1 MAKKKIELDLDI
13 QGNIEPTI
21 ANLKKLKMQLKDTA
35 AGSEEFKKI
44 YGEIDDLED
53 KIKGANKGSA
63 DWIDTL
69 ESAGGPLGMLG
80 GALNKAKVAT
90 VSFGTALKATGI
102 GLVVSTIGL
111 LVTAFSKTEGSMKK
125 LEPVMIQLEKILG
138 GLVEAF
144 TPLIEGFAE
153 LALQVLPYLVKGLT
167 TYYGALVAFFTL
179 IKEAGTGVGK
189 VLKGIFTLDTDSI
202 MEGYEQLK
210 GSWGK
215 TIERYDQFQA
225 DYDKGSKRL
234 TATEKKNLEERNK
247 NQEEADKKRE
257 EQRKAQQEIID
268 RAALAQANE
277 FDKKRIEARKKLQ
290 EDEIVAANNHKALL
304 AARQNYAISITNI
317 DKDQIA
323 ARKAIIASLA
333 DFESSTIQNAIA
345 AQQNQ
350 IVLLDKQQLGFAKMR
365 LKFNDTLNANEKF
378 ALDRAFNLQVLY
390 YNKNREEDRKKLK
403 ETYENL
409 TLEGQAAID
418 NKYKTEAALKEFDE
432 NTIKYREI
440 INDTL
445 LTQQENYYI
454 KLDTDRKSFEDER
467 LKAVLD
473 EGDKLNS
480 ANQNYYNRELELL
493 DQQYLTKLGK
503 DSQYYESRDKIL
515 VAQQDRLDEI
525 YVAEQESLQK
535 LLDAKVISEKEFNA
549 QKLTLEKDYTV
560 KYNQLTGERI
570 STSRA
575 EKDAK
580 VADLLAISAALGT
593 LATAFAENTAAYK
606 IAALAQIAIDTGVAI
621 SRVIAVIS
629 AGPAASN
636 PFTYVAAIATQI
648 ATITVNVAKAIRLV
662 EGASVPTPS
671 TPGVNVSNTNFAPTP
686 INVIANRA
694 EGGFVYGKGNSRSDS
709 IPAMLSNGEFVVN
722 AESSA
727 MFAPLLSTINS
738 IGNQPQFR
746 MNGMNNSNSLNSGLQ
761 SLAQTL
767 TGGMSSRPIQTYVVS
782 EQMTNQQQFDRTIK
796 SRSLV

>member
-13 QGNIEPTI
+13 HGNVEATV
-21 ANLKKLKMQLKDTA
+21 ANLKKLKAQLKDTA
-35 AGSEEFKKI
+35 AGSEEFKKL
-44 YGEIDDLED
+44 YNEIDDLED
-53 KIKGANKGSA
+53 KIKGARKGSA

-69 ESAGGPLGMLG
+69 EAAGGPLGMLG

-90 VSFGTALKATGI
+90 ISFSTALKASGI
-102 GLVVSTIGL
+102 GLVVATVGL
-111 LVTAFSKTEGSMKK
+111 LVTAFTKTEGSMKK
-125 LEPVMIQLEKILG
+125 LEPLMIQLEKILG

-153 LALQVLPYLVKGLT
+153 MAMVVLPYLVKGIT
-167 TYYGALVAFFTL
+167 AYYGSLVALFTL
-179 IKEAGTGVGK
+179 IKEAGSGIGNILTGILTGDRK
-189 VLKGIFTLDTDSI
+189 RIS
-202 MEGYEQLK
+202 EGYDQLVN
-210 GSWGK
+210 SWDK
-215 TIERYDQFQA
+215 TIDRYNQFQT
-225 DYDKGSKRL
+225 DYDKGSKKL

-247 NQEEADKKRE
+247 NQEEADKKAE
-257 EQRKAQQEIID
+257 EQRKAQEEIIF
-268 RAALAQANE
+268 RAELAKANE
-277 FDKKRIEARKKLQ
+277 FDKRRLEARKKLL
-290 EDEIVAANNHKALL
+290 EDEKAANKNNKALL
-304 AARQNYAISITNI
+304 AARQIYAIEIEKIDRDQISARRTMVLEFQNFETKVIQDSIASQQEKIRLTDLQLQQEGGIRREFNKKLNESELYSLGIRRLNFELFQKTDDKLAVDRLREDLKGRKIADSEKEVIIKNFTKRRKELYDLELKTIETLEDNYKKKALTDRNI
-317 DKDQIA
+317 FDEQVIKQTTEAFDKEYAAKEKYYSEEIQLLDIEYFNKKKEKDKDYY
-323 ARKAIIASLA
+323 
-333 DFESSTIQNAIA
+333 
-345 AQQNQ
+345 
-350 IVLLDKQQLGFAKMR
+350 
-365 LKFNDTLNANEKF
+365 DTK
-378 ALDRAFNLQVLY
+378 R
-390 YNKNREEDRKKLK
+390 
-403 ETYENL
+403 
-409 TLEGQAAID
+409 
-418 NKYKTEAALKEFDE
+418 
-432 NTIKYREI
+432 
-440 INDTL
+440 TL
-445 LTQQENYYI
+445 LN
-454 KLDTDRKSFEDER
+454 
-467 LKAVLD
+467 
-473 EGDKLNS
+473 
-480 ANQNYYNRELELL
+480 LE
-493 DQQYLTKLGK
+493 
-503 DSQYYESRDKIL
+503 
-515 VAQQDRLDEI
+515 LDEI
-525 YVAEQESLQK
+525 KNVYLDEQIALQE
-535 LLDAKVISEKEFNA
+535 LYFEGFLTEKEYREKSI
-549 QKLTLEKDYTV
+549 QLEKDYTIKV
-560 KYNQLTGERI
+560 NKLTQERVD
-570 STSRA
+570 TSRA

-648 ATITVNVAKAIRLV
+648 AAITVNVAKAIRLV

-671 TPGVNVSNTNFAPTP
+671 APGVNVSNTNFAPTP

-746 MNGMNNSNSLNSGLQ
+746 MSGLNTNSGNSLNSGLE

>member
-1 MAKKKIELDLDI
+1 MAKKTIELDLDI
-13 QGNIEPTI
+13 KGNIEPTI
-21 ANLKKLKMQLKDTA
+21 ANLKKLKLQLKDTA
-35 AGSEEFKKI
+35 SGSDEFKKI
-44 YGEIDDLED
+44 YNQIDDLED
-53 KIKGANKGSA
+53 KIKGARKGSA

-69 ESAGGPLGMLG
+69 EAAGGPLGMLG
-80 GALNKAKVAT
+80 ASLNKAKVAT

-102 GLVVSTIGL
+102 GLIVSAVGL
-111 LVTAFSKTEGSMKK
+111 LVTAFTKTEGSMKK
-125 LEPVMIQLEKILG
+125 LEPLFIQLEKILG

-144 TPLIEGFAE
+144 MPLIEGFAE
-153 LALQVLPYLVKGLT
+153 LALQVLPYAIKGIT
-167 TYYGALVAFFTL
+167 TFYGSLVAFFTL

-189 VLKGIFTLDTDSI
+189 ILKGIFTLDTDSI
-202 MEGYEQLK
+202 TEGYDQLK

-215 TIERYDQFQA
+215 TIQRYDQFQA
-225 DYDKGSKRL
+225 DYDKGSKKL

-304 AARQNYAISITNI
+304 AARQNYAITITNI
-317 DKDQIA
+317 DKEQIA
-323 ARKAIIASLA
+323 ARKAIIAQLA
-333 DFESSTIQNAIA
+333 DFEASTIQNAIA

-350 IVLLDKQQLGFAKMR
+350 IVLLDKQQLGFSKMR

-378 ALDRAFNLQVLY
+378 ALDRAFQLHVEY
-390 YNKNREEDRKKLK
+390 YDKDRATQREEYAKTIKDENERREKLK
-403 ETYENL
+403 EYD
-409 TLEGQAAID
+409 A
-418 NKYKTEAALKEFDE
+418 
-432 NTIKYREI
+432 NTIKYKDI
-440 INDTL
+440 ITDTL

-454 KLDTDRKSFEDER
+454 KLDTDKKTFEDER
-467 LKAVLD
+467 LKTVLD

-480 ANQNYYNRELELL
+480 INQNYYNRELELL

-503 DSQYYESRDKIL
+503 DSEYYKNRDKIL

-535 LLDAKVISEKEFNA
+535 LLDAKVITEKEFNA

-560 KYNQLTGERI
+560 KSNQLTQSRIDTSKAER
-570 STSRA
+570 
-575 EKDAK
+575 DAK
-580 VADLLAISAALGT
+580 LSDIQTIAAAFGT
-593 LATAFAENTAAYK
+593 LATAFADYTAAYK

-636 PFTYVAAIATQI
+636 PFSYIAAIATQI
-648 ATITVNVAKAIRLV
+648 ATITVNIAKAIRLV
-662 EGASVPTPS
+662 EGASVPTS
-671 TPGVNVSNTNFAPTP
+671 TTPGASTTNTNFGPTP
-686 INVIANRA
+686 INVVATRA
-694 EGGFVYGKGNSRSDS
+694 EGGFVYGQGNSRSDS

-722 AESSA
+722 SQSA
-727 MFAPLLSTINS
+727 SMFAPLLSTINS

-746 MNGMNNSNSLNSGLQ
+746 MSGLVGGNNSMNNGLE

-767 TGGMSSRPIQTYVVS
+767 TSNMSSRPIQTYVVS
-782 EQMTNQQQFDRTIK
+782 EQMSNQQQFDRTIK
-796 SRSLV
+796 SRSLM